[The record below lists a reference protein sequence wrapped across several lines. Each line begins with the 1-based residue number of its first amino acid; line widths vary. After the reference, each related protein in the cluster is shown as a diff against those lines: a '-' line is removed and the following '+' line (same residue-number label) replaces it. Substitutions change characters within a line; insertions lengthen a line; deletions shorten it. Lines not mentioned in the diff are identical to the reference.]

1 MDDLSLECLKRA
13 RDELLRVIERGQVP
27 TWLVDAV
34 STTFAEVTARLASR
48 MFPEQDGA
56 TLARAETL
64 LELLRSYRTSP
75 SIVR

>member
-13 RDELLRVIERGQVP
+13 RDELLRVIERGHVP
-27 TWLVDAV
+27 SWLVDAV
-34 STTFAEVTARLASR
+34 STTFGEVTARLASR
-48 MFPEQDGA
+48 AHFERDSA

-75 SIVR
+75 PIAR